1 MAEIIVAKHRNG
13 AVDTIKLRFRKEQ
26 AKFMDYDDLSGE
38 GYSAMDSSMN
48 TEFGSAIG
56 GGAGSL
62 DKINDFGGYGEF
74 GIPSGSGSGPG
85 GLGGTFGAAPPGRRG
100 LAVLIFLARFRRV
113 DGKPAMKAGVR
124 AERET
129 QPAADSIPTAL
140 PDLSRLE
147 RLVPVVSAQRQAVE
161 TARYRS
167 TNRSERSPEK
177 NRMHCGKIVRCVY

>member
-1 MAEIIVAKHRNG
+1 MDEIEAESEDRPDLGSAELIVAKHRNG

-48 TEFGSAIG
+48 TEFGSAKG

-85 GLGGTFGAAPPGRRG
+85 GLGGTFGAAPPDDEG
-100 LAVLIFLARFRRV
+100 
-113 DGKPAMKAGVR
+113 
-124 AERET
+124 
-129 QPAADSIPTAL
+129 
-140 PDLSRLE
+140 
-147 RLVPVVSAQRQAVE
+147 
-161 TARYRS
+161 
-167 TNRSERSPEK
+167 SPF
-177 NRMHCGKIVRCVY
+177 

>member
-1 MAEIIVAKHRNG
+1 MPVAALHQDGAEVVLEQDADLVAFIHRPEYYGLTVDEDGAPTQGMAEIIVAKHRNG

-85 GLGGTFGAAPPGRRG
+85 GLGGTFGAAPPDDEG
-100 LAVLIFLARFRRV
+100 
-113 DGKPAMKAGVR
+113 
-124 AERET
+124 
-129 QPAADSIPTAL
+129 
-140 PDLSRLE
+140 
-147 RLVPVVSAQRQAVE
+147 
-161 TARYRS
+161 
-167 TNRSERSPEK
+167 SPF
-177 NRMHCGKIVRCVY
+177 

>member
-1 MAEIIVAKHRNG
+1 MLFRSYGLTVDEDGAPTQGMAEIIVAKHRNG

-85 GLGGTFGAAPPGRRG
+85 GLGGTFGAAPPDDEG
-100 LAVLIFLARFRRV
+100 
-113 DGKPAMKAGVR
+113 
-124 AERET
+124 
-129 QPAADSIPTAL
+129 
-140 PDLSRLE
+140 
-147 RLVPVVSAQRQAVE
+147 
-161 TARYRS
+161 
-167 TNRSERSPEK
+167 SPF
-177 NRMHCGKIVRCVY
+177 

>member
-1 MAEIIVAKHRNG
+1 MAPDSRRSESCGRLLPPRDSTDRLSCERAMIGMLSSLAIAFSDREIIVAKHRNG

-85 GLGGTFGAAPPGRRG
+85 GLGGTFGAAPPDDEG
-100 LAVLIFLARFRRV
+100 
-113 DGKPAMKAGVR
+113 
-124 AERET
+124 
-129 QPAADSIPTAL
+129 
-140 PDLSRLE
+140 
-147 RLVPVVSAQRQAVE
+147 
-161 TARYRS
+161 
-167 TNRSERSPEK
+167 SPF
-177 NRMHCGKIVRCVY
+177 